1 MTKDEYS
8 QQKADIIAK
17 LGMPERDFDQTP
29 LNESAIQL
37 KKLKTAYMLSLR
49 SAKKQADKDAGQSQ
63 SPDTLAEFVKAVP
76 SEKLRQ
82 AMNKAL
88 PPIFLEAHDLKGF
101 TELEGNIV
109 QAHFEDRSL
118 NNEQLANRFG
128 IKRQTVTALFNSREF
143 KLLKLKYFELEAP
156 EATRLAILH
165 LLHDND
171 QKTAHRLA
179 EHYGII
185 KAEKTDINITS
196 KPIDDPE
203 ALKMLRELGDK
214 LSGKD
219 D

>member
-1 MTKDEYS
+1 MTKDQF
-8 QQKADIIAK
+8 QQEKEAIIAK
-17 LGMPERDFDQTP
+17 LGQPERDFDQTP

-37 KKLKTAYMLSLR
+37 KKLKIAYMLSLR
-49 SAKKQADKDAGQSQ
+49 SAKKQADKEAGQSQ
-63 SPDTLAEFVKAVP
+63 APDTLTDFVKAVP
-76 SEKLRQ
+76 SERLRQ
-82 AMNKAL
+82 AMNRAL
-88 PPIFLEAHDLKGF
+88 PPIFLEPHDLKAF
-101 TELEGNIV
+101 TEVEAGIV

-128 IKRQTVTALFNSREF
+128 IKRQTVTGLLNSREF
-143 KLLKLKYFELEAP
+143 KLLKLKYFEIEAP

-185 KAEKTDINITS
+185 KAEKQDINIMS

-214 LSGKD
+214 LSNKD
-219 D
+219 